1 MQLNHINITDLLNP
15 KDQRD
20 SKELEDKKLN
30 ELAVAFYE
38 RDLNKIK
45 QIEEESKKMMVLL
58 LYY

>member
-45 QIEEESKKMMVLL
+45 QIEEESKK
-58 LYY
+58 